1 MVLVGAVTRTIAAWL
16 TFAVVAFAVGT
27 GAWLG
32 YRFASD
38 RCATRIATYEQAA
51 REASEAA
58 RQQEQE
64 MRDAIET
71 IQREYM
77 QRVEAGRRDAAG
89 ARGELRRLRDSLAAR
104 ERAAAEAARAAGR
117 ADAAAAERDVLRACT
132 AQLVAVAQDADR
144 IAVRL
149 TGLQE
154 YVRSIQQGELAWN

>member
-16 TFAVVAFAVGT
+16 TFAVVAFAFGT

-38 RCATRIATYEQAA
+38 RCATRIAAYEQAA
-51 REASEAA
+51 RQASEAA
-58 RQQEQE
+58 REREQE
-64 MRDAIET
+64 MHDAIES

-77 QRVEAGRRDAAG
+77 QRVAAGERDAAG
-89 ARGELRRLRDSLAAR
+89 ARSELRRLRDSLATR

-132 AQLVAVAQDADR
+132 AELVAVAQDADR
-144 IAVRL
+144 IAIRL
-149 TGLQE
+149 SQLQG
-154 YVRSIQQGELAWN
+154 YVKSIQEGESTWN